1 MTARYP
7 AGGFNGFFMQTD
19 GTGGAV
25 DATPGAADGI
35 FVFLGSTNAATAP
48 ALGAKVTVTGPAS
61 EFGGL
66 TQISPAATT
75 DVVAA
80 GTATGVTPWSAA
92 YPTTDAG
99 REAHEGEL
107 LAPTDT
113 FTVTNSFNTN
123 TFAEV
128 GLATGTTP
136 LRPADRRGGARLAG
150 ADAIAA
156 DNAARGGDPRRRCV
170 AELRRTRE
178 PPPAR
183 PCRG

>member
-1 MTARYP
+1 MTTTGVVTARYP

-19 GTGGAV
+19 GTGGTV

-48 ALGAKVTVTGPAS
+48 ALGAKVTVTGPAT
-61 EFGGL
+61 EFARSHPDQPGHPDRRGRGRHGHGD
-66 TQISPAATT
+66 A
-75 DVVAA
+75 
-80 GTATGVTPWSAA
+80 WSAA

-113 FTVTNSFNTN
+113 FTVTNTFGTN
-123 TFAEV
+123 TFGEI

-136 LRPADRRGGARLAG
+136 LLQPTDVARAGHAAADT
-150 ADAIAA
+150 IAA
-156 DNAARGGDPRRRCV
+156 SQRRPRR
-170 AELRRTRE
+170 
-178 PPPAR
+178 
-183 PCRG
+183 